1 MAKLQTVSGTDA
13 KDTIYVD
20 VDDEITGIIDKVRSS
35 KGKVV
40 ALVLPKRATV
50 LQSIVNMKLLKRT
63 AEGAK
68 KHLVLVTTEASLLP
82 LAGSVGLHVASTPTS
97 KPVIPPAPDAP
108 DDEPEDV
115 DEPLAVTDGT
125 DDSDFNAESASKT
138 PVGVLAAAGAAGAA
152 ASRLSPAVDE
162 EIDLD
167 DAETDK
173 PDSTAKSSDKSGK
186 PKKNRKL
193 AVPNFDSFRTKLLVG
208 AGVLALLI
216 VGWVF
221 AFVVLPTATITIH
234 TDTTTVPTNL
244 NLTLD
249 TAAKTLD
256 TSQNIV
262 PATSQTVEKSY
273 TQQVP
278 ATGQQNNGEQASGT
292 VSFTLKDCS
301 VSSVSIPAGTGVS
314 SGGNTYVTQ
323 GDVNLQS
330 SKIGNSCNPS
340 QLQSYWSAT
349 VKVTAVAGGTKY
361 NVSDGTAFTIPSN
374 ISGASSVSA
383 KASSDIDGG
392 TDNITKVVAQADIDS
407 AKSKINT
414 QDTSAVK
421 SGLQAALQGKSLTA
435 VTTTF
440 LAGDPVVTTS
450 AKAGDAADTVTV
462 TEVVSYSMLGV
473 KPADLQTL
481 VVGNVNKQIDK
492 GKQVILDDGVAKAK
506 FTQSNPGSPSA
517 ASVAF
522 AAKSIAGPD
531 INTDSLR
538 AQVVGKKSGD
548 IKSLIE
554 QTPGV
559 TSVEVKYSPF
569 WVHSTPKKESK
580 ITIQLDKANTGN
592 Q

>member
-115 DEPLAVTDGT
+115 DEPLAVNDGT

-138 PVGVLAAAGAAGAA
+138 PVGVLAAAGAAGVA

-193 AVPNFDSFRTKLLVG
+193 AVPNFDSFRTKLLIG

-216 VGWVF
+216 VGWIF
-221 AFVVLPTATITIH
+221 AFVVLPKATITIH

-249 TAAKTLD
+249 TTAKTLNTD
-256 TSQNIV
+256 QNIV
-262 PATSQTVEKSY
+262 PATAQTNEKSY
-273 TQQVP
+273 TQQV
-278 ATGQQNNGEQASGT
+278 ATTGQQNNGDKAKGEVTFSAGT
-292 VSFTLKDCS
+292 CS
-301 VSSVSIPAGTGVS
+301 ANFPADIPAGTGVS
-314 SGGNTYVTQ
+314 SGGKTYITQ
-323 GDVNLQS
+323 ENASFNAANSGGKCVFKSGSTDIVAS
-330 SKIGNSCNPS
+330 S
-340 QLQSYWSAT
+340 
-349 VKVTAVAGGTKY
+349 GGTSF
-361 NVSDGTAFTIPSN
+361 NTGSSASFTVNSRSDVT
-374 ISGASSVSA
+374 GAGSA
-383 KASSDIDGG
+383 DGG
-392 TDNITKVVAQADIDS
+392 TDNITKIVAQADIDS

-414 QDTSAVK
+414 QDTSAIK
-421 SGLQAALQGKSLTA
+421 SGLQAALQGRQLTP
-435 VTTTF
+435 VTVTF
-440 LAGDPVVTTS
+440 LAGDPTVTTS
-450 AKAGDAADTVTV
+450 AKVGDAADTVTV

-481 VVGNVNKQIDK
+481 VVDNVNKQIDK
-492 GKQVILDDGVAKAK
+492 SKQVILDDGVAKAK
-506 FTQSNPGSPSA
+506 FTQSNPGSPTA

-522 AAKSIAGPD
+522 STKSIAGPD
-531 INTDSLR
+531 IDVDKLKP
-538 AQVVGKKSGD
+538 QVVGKKSGD
-548 IKSLIE
+548 IKSLLE